1 MSFEY
6 MITTEEIREKMFD
19 FLNPEYR
26 SKYDLDV
33 DNINWTDGVY
43 DSESGIFLTL
53 IYYVSDGISR
63 CDIDYYSYIA
73 VTDKDDIF
81 KVDNNRVNGKG
92 WDFSIPEKYT
102 NLSDKIKEGIEFY
115 RVNHYKSRRNL
126 SEEQQEELEEIEEIM
141 YDRCHKCFQIRCEE
155 DALKL
160 FELHRCNED
169 IIYNI
174 YNRETSENFR
184 KYATDENVLIWRGRK
199 YTEILMSIIR
209 HSENNEKDLLKKKY
223 GDAIWYFGMGTDDT
237 YDELFYKAVKSSVKY
252 GFMPGGFSG
261 IDKYIERYIRKY
273 PDKVKNLEPL
283 LDFLDKVE
291 YKDRY
296 LEAEMKKARKLI
308 DEV

>member
-6 MITTEEIREKMFD
+6 MITNEEIREKMFD

-53 IYYVSDGISR
+53 IYYVSDSISR
-63 CDIDYYSYIA
+63 CDTDYYSYIA
-73 VTDKDDIF
+73 ITDKGNIF
-81 KVDNNRVNGKG
+81 RVDNNSVNGKG
-92 WDFSIPEKYT
+92 WDFSIPEEYT
-102 NLSDKIKEGIEFY
+102 NLSDNVKEGIEFY

-126 SEEQQEELEEIEEIM
+126 SEEKQEELEEIEEIM
-141 YDRCHKCFQIRCEE
+141 YDRCHKFFQIRCEE

-160 FELHRCNED
+160 FELHRCNEG

-174 YNRETSENFR
+174 YNRETSDNFR
-184 KYATDENVLIWRGRK
+184 KYATDEKILIWRGRK
-199 YTEILMSIIR
+199 YTETLMSIIK
-209 HSENNEKDLLKKKY
+209 HSKNNERDLLQKKY
-223 GDAIWYFGMGTDDT
+223 GDAIWYFGLGTDDT
-237 YDELFYKAVKSSVKY
+237 YDELFCKAVKSSVEHD
-252 GFMPGGFSG
+252 FMPGGFSG
-261 IDKYIERYIRKY
+261 IDKYIERYVRKY

-283 LDFLDKVE
+283 LDFLDGVK
-291 YKDRY
+291 KDRY

-308 DEV
+308 GGI